1 MESNRVRIAGIAL
14 KRCVDSLGNCS
25 ESHRFENRSAKAPI
39 IKLPISM
46 VGAISCPHTASDFL
60 RWFCNLEP
68 IRKLVESDE
77 SDMIPCQALDSV
89 ESARCGNL
97 STAVPRI
104 ELGFVTRVI

>member
-1 MESNRVRIAGIAL
+1 MHKKG
-14 KRCVDSLGNCS
+14 VD
-25 ESHRFENRSAKAPI
+25 I
-39 IKLPISM
+39 
-46 VGAISCPHTASDFL
+46 FL
-60 RWFCNLEP
+60 VIEP
-68 IRKLVESDE
+68 IRKLLESDE

>member
-1 MESNRVRIAGIAL
+1 
-14 KRCVDSLGNCS
+14 LGTS
-25 ESHRFENRSAKAPI
+25 PI
-39 IKLPISM
+39 QAEKLRPDRK
-46 VGAISCPHTASDFL
+46 V
-60 RWFCNLEP
+60 LEP
-68 IRKLVESDE
+68 IQKLLESDE

>member
-1 MESNRVRIAGIAL
+1 MTGKLKLALIAAIAA
-14 KRCVDSLGNCS
+14 VS
-25 ESHRFENRSAKAPI
+25 F
-39 IKLPISM
+39 
-46 VGAISCPHTASDFL
+46 ASPAL
-60 RWFCNLEP
+60 AQTTTTQNGLEP
-68 IRKLVESDE
+68 IRKLLESDE